1 MLKRTITGAVLVL
14 IAAPLCYF
22 SDTYFFVCAIAVL
35 SAVGVYEMLGCIG
48 VKKRKYISVP
58 LIAIAGAFP
67 ILERY
72 FSGRDNGTVEFLA
85 VCFTI
90 AFLLMMYLVMTPV
103 FTLGATDI
111 SEASTAFVT
120 SVYVMTGFV
129 SLAILRDI
137 KHGQYLFY
145 IPLVA
150 PMLCDIFAYL
160 AGRAF
165 GKHKLIPKISPNKT
179 VEGSI
184 GGTLACTLFCV
195 LYGVVLNSNFEKMLP
210 IWTFAV
216 GGVVIAVISQLGDL
230 AASAIKRKYDIKD
243 YGKIFPGH
251 GGVMDRFDSIV
262 ATVPIFTLLV
272 AVFNYLNV

>member
-14 IAAPLCYF
+14 IAVPLCYF
-22 SDTYFFVCAIAVL
+22 SDTYFFVCAIALL
-35 SAVGVYEMLGCIG
+35 SAIGVYEMLSCIG

-58 LIAIAGAFP
+58 LIAVAGVFP

-85 VCFTI
+85 VCF
-90 AFLLMMYLVMTPV
+90 AVVFLLMMYLVMTPV

-179 VEGSI
+179 VEGSV

-216 GGVVIAVISQLGDL
+216 GGVVIAVISQFGDL

-262 ATVPIFTLLV
+262 ATVPIFTLLI